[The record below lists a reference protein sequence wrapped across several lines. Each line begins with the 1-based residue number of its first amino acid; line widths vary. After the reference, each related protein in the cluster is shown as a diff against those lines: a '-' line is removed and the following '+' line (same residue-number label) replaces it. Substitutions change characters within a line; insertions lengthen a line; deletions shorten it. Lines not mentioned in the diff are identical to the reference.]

1 MKVAEAAKGRV
12 RKGVGP
18 FGSKTGS
25 CECFEGSGLGDF
37 FWLQLHAKLEHLSPT
52 KKSAF
57 LAEVMNN

>member
-18 FGSKTGS
+18 FGSKMGS